1 MLWRLA
7 HRALEPERRGAAVNF
22 QVSSNNEMRTVN
34 VKQHPATSNPPQLGN
49 NERLSLRPRP
59 TPANGET
66 VDYFKGEPAA
76 RVAGF
81 CLT

>member
-7 HRALEPERRGAAVNF
+7 HRGLELELREAAVNF

-59 TPANGET
+59 TLSNGET
-66 VDYFKGEPAA
+66 ERMDYFK
-76 RVAGF
+76 V
-81 CLT
+81 

>member
-7 HRALEPERRGAAVNF
+7 HRGLELKRREAAVNF

-49 NERLSLRPRP
+49 NERLSLRPQQ
-59 TPANGET
+59 TLSNGESAPL
-66 VDYFKGEPAA
+66 DYFK
-76 RVAGF
+76 V
-81 CLT
+81 